1 MGNSRSSLNKTQNKK
16 INNLMDKSLY
26 ADLSE
31 AVPIGSGKYFDP
43 RKTTIQYYQNNLDSR
58 LAQPKRL
65 TSKFNVNYQKT

>member
-1 MGNSRSSLNKTQNKK
+1 
-16 INNLMDKSLY
+16 MDKSLY